1 MSVIIISKI
10 IPTKVCPEYTITINL
25 IWYQDMLIHLEG
37 KVHNDVINF
46 DLPQLYFRQGQTVA
60 VAEIGIDWCKT
71 GRFSGEI
78 TTSLVDK
85 SPCNP
90 KQQIYH
96 INKAS
101 GSNYTF
107 DTPTHFLEYKIQ
119 CLDLNASVFKINIYD
134 KDKKKIKN
142 SIKGVYLTLIISDA
156 GLQYINPRKAN

>member
-1 MSVIIISKI
+1 
-10 IPTKVCPEYTITINL
+10 
-25 IWYQDMLIHLEG
+25 MLIHLQGQVENENI
-37 KVHNDVINF
+37 HF
-46 DLPQLYFRQGQTVA
+46 DLPQVYFRQGQTVA
-60 VAEIGIDWCKT
+60 VAEIGIEWSKT

-134 KDKKKIKN
+134 KDNIKKRN
-142 SIKGVYLTLIISDA
+142 CVQGVYLTLIISDA
-156 GLQYINPRKAN
+156 RLQYFNTRKAN

>member
-1 MSVIIISKI
+1 
-10 IPTKVCPEYTITINL
+10 
-25 IWYQDMLIHLEG
+25 MLIHLQGQVENENI
-37 KVHNDVINF
+37 HFN
-46 DLPQLYFRQGQTVA
+46 LPQVYFRQGQTVA
-60 VAEIGIDWCKT
+60 VAEIGIEWSKT

-119 CLDLNASVFKINIYD
+119 CLDLNSSVFKINLYD
-134 KDKKKIKN
+134 KDKNKIRN
-142 SIKGVYLTLIISDA
+142 CVQGVYLTLVISDA
-156 GLQYINPRKAN
+156 RLQYINPRKAN